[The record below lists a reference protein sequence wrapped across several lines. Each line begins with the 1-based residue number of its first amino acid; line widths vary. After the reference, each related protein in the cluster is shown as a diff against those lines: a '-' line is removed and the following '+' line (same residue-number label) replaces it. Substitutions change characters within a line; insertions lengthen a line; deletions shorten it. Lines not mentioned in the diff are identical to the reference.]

1 MGTTTVVRSPG
12 DYQIITRAGGI
23 VLDAIT
29 TGTIRAAN
37 TGTVTIY
44 GDLNV
49 IGSTTYVNS
58 TDTNILDNIIIL
70 NSNEVNDYVTK
81 GTAGIAVSRGSVS
94 TLTNAATVLYDDTV
108 YYSYDNITSFRGV
121 WELAVGNPVY
131 GARKPAG
138 VRLGAIRIDAN
149 DQFLNIFG
157 TDNPNAVINVRGT
170 TNYEQHVLDDD
181 DIPNKKYVDDRFF
194 IGNELAR
201 KLQVGQTRVELRDNS
216 VVPSDPYYDVTN
228 QMIVSLGTTSNVVLQ
243 LRDQIALIQGITIN
257 NTELRT
263 NQNSNRPDIL
273 VTPNNSGT
281 FIVNSPLTLSYDTS
295 PGPLSNKLSVYSTS
309 TVGGGGTGLYFVNST
324 RTDELVSR
332 KRAIIYGII
341 F

>member
-12 DYQIITRAGGI
+12 DYQIIARSGGVVI
-23 VLDAIT
+23 DVIT
-29 TGTIRAAN
+29 TGTLRAAN

-49 IGSTTYVNS
+49 IGSTTTVNS

-70 NSNEVNDYVTK
+70 NSNETNAYVTK
-81 GTAGIAVSRGSVS
+81 GVAGIAVSRGDAN
-94 TLTNAATVLYDDTV
+94 TLTNAATVLYDDTY

-121 WELAVGNPVY
+121 WELGVGDPVF
-131 GARKPAG
+131 GARKPAA
-138 VRLGAIRIDAN
+138 VKLGAIRLEPNAS
-149 DQFLNIFG
+149 FLNLFG
-157 TDNPNAVINVRGT
+157 TDNPLAVLNVRGT
-170 TNYEQHVLDDD
+170 TNYEQNVLDDD

-216 VVPSDPYYDVTN
+216 VVPSDPFYDTTN

-263 NQNSNRPDIL
+263 NQNSNSLDIS
-273 VTPNNSGT
+273 VTPSTSGT
-281 FIVNSPLTLSYDTS
+281 FIVNAPLTLTNNVTPS
-295 PGPLSNKLSVYSTS
+295 PINNKTSVYSTS
-309 TVGGGGTGLYFVNST
+309 TVGGGGTGLYFVNT
-324 RTDELVSR
+324 DRTDELVSR